1 MKINQVY
8 LCDPDKNTECRKT
21 FCQEFCKATAFEKYA
36 KRDENGAPI
45 IATESDRV
53 PQIKINREVFEKCEE
68 ETETI
73 TVSKGCLKARK
84 GRFVVY
90 DVEYLKNHIEQEAAI
105 YGNVSAITGKTN
117 EQAIRRLE
125 DLQRLYL
132 GNEKFT
138 ADIEAI
144 EIAIETLKKSEWIP
158 CSERLPEDGDTYLVT
173 IEYNGK
179 VIGVDAASYSPFY
192 GYIDKHWDTFEDWK
206 EDDDTCYHVTAWMPL
221 PEEYKK
227 EGEK

>member
-1 MKINQVY
+1 MIRY
-8 LCDPDKNTECRKT
+8 ICEPEKNTECRKT
-21 FCQEFCKATAFEKYA
+21 FCQEYCKATAFEEYA
-36 KRDENGAPI
+36 KRDEHGAPI
-45 IATESDRV
+45 VAKDFEII

-105 YGNVSAITGKTN
+105 YGNVSAI
-117 EQAIRRLE
+117 
-125 DLQRLYL
+125 
-132 GNEKFT
+132 
-138 ADIEAI
+138 EA
-144 EIAIETLKKSEWIP
+144 LKKSEWIP
-158 CSERLPEDGDTYLVT
+158 CSERLPEEAGLYLVSMHRLGYPQRE
-173 IEYNGK
+173 IDGFVRGK
-179 VIGVDAASYSPFY
+179 WERYGNNVI
-192 GYIDKHWDTFEDWK
+192 
-206 EDDDTCYHVTAWMPL
+206 AWMPL